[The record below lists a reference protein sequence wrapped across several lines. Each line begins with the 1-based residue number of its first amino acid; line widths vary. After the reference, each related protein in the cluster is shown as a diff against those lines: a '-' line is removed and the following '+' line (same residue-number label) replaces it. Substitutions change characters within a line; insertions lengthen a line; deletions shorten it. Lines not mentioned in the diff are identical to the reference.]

1 MSAAIA
7 GACIAGVGAITGVFS
22 AISQG
27 KAQQEAMDMQDAQS
41 QLDSM
46 QRGQLEKAL
55 QKTNSDT
62 QRLKILTDSVANI
75 KMAQQNALISSTI
88 ASRQE
93 QAKADKRNLL
103 ILGVGGGVIVV
114 GALAVLKFA

>member
-27 KAQQEAMDMQDAQS
+27 KAQQEAMAMQDAQS
-41 QLDSM
+41 QLDRM

>member
-7 GACIAGVGAITGVFS
+7 GVCVAAIGAGTGIFS

-27 KAQQEAMDMQDAQS
+27 KAQQQALAMQDAQS
-41 QLDSM
+41 QLDRM
-46 QRGQLEKAL
+46 QRGELERAL

-75 KMAQQNALISSTI
+75 KIAQQQALISTTI

-93 QAKADKRNLL
+93 QAKADKRNL
-103 ILGVGGGVIVV
+103 IIVGVGGGAIVV

>member
-1 MSAAIA
+1 MSAAVI
-7 GACIAGVGAITGVFS
+7 GICVGAVGAATGVFS

-27 KAQQEAMDMQDAQS
+27 KAQQEASAMQDAQS
-41 QLDSM
+41 QLERM
-46 QRGQLEKAL
+46 QKGQLEKAL

-75 KMAQQNALISSTI
+75 KMAQQNALISTTI

-93 QAKADKRNLL
+93 QAKADKRNL
-103 ILGVGGGVIVV
+103 IIVGVGGGMIVV
-114 GALAVLKFA
+114 GALAVLKLA

>member
-1 MSAAIA
+1 MSAAVA
-7 GACIAGVGAITGVFS
+7 GACIAAVGAATGVFS

-27 KAQQEAMDMQDAQS
+27 KAQQQAMNMQDAQN
-41 QLDSM
+41 QLDRM
-46 QRGQLEKAL
+46 QKGQLEKAL

-75 KMAQQNALISSTI
+75 KIAQQQALISSSI
-88 ASRQE
+88 MSKQE
-93 QAKADKRNLL
+93 QAKADKRNL
-103 ILGVGGGVIVV
+103 IIVGVGGGAIVI

>member
-27 KAQQEAMDMQDAQS
+27 KAQQEAMAMQDAQS
-41 QLDSM
+41 QLDRM
-46 QRGQLEKAL
+46 QKGQLEKAL

>member
-1 MSAAIA
+1 MSAAV
-7 GACIAGVGAITGVFS
+7 AGVCVAAVGAATGVFS

-27 KAQQEAMDMQDAQS
+27 KAQQQAMVMQDAQS
-41 QLDSM
+41 QLDRM

-55 QKTNSDT
+55 QKTQSDT

-75 KMAQQNALISSTI
+75 KIAQQQALISTSI
-88 ASRQE
+88 SSREE
-93 QAKADKRNLL
+93 QKKADKRNLV
-103 ILGVGGGVIVV
+103 IVGVGGGVIVI